1 MLFHVKSTI
10 FQLYSGGQFY
20 WWRKPKD
27 PEKITDLSQVTDKL
41 YHIML
46 YTVCFVD
53 HCLSFF
59 WPLYSVLR
67 FTPLVWYRIFS
78 KLSKH
83 KIIEYKKGCHGHDCM
98 VVGFTT
104 TYAISAC
111 HHWCCEFI
119 SRPAWYN
126 WILVESGV
134 KHHQTNHRI

>member
-10 FQLYSGGQFY
+10 FQLYCCGQFY

-59 WPLYSVLR
+59 WPLCCLSLDLP
-67 FTPLVWYRIFS
+67 FWYLQQI
-78 KLSKH
+78 K
-83 KIIEYKKGCHGHDCM
+83 
-98 VVGFTT
+98 
-104 TYAISAC
+104 
-111 HHWCCEFI
+111 
-119 SRPAWYN
+119 
-126 WILVESGV
+126 
-134 KHHQTNHRI
+134 